1 MANDKILPKGGES
14 AAKAPEELGVGVV
27 FITG

>member
-14 AAKAPEELGVGVV
+14 AAKAPEELGVVV